1 MPSPHDPAEP
11 HPRPNGQ
18 TSLPLISP
26 EFEADDFGDRPTVLI
41 TGACG
46 GLGRKLRDAWADRY
60 DLILI
65 DHRAGPDDPE
75 VIPADLSEQDD
86 LWMGTFHGADAVV
99 HLAAN
104 PDPLARWE
112 DLVGPNIDATANV
125 LHAAVLGAVDR
136 VVFASSSHP
145 MWGHRDDGDG
155 PISEDL
161 APRPDGPYGA
171 SKLVGERLGLSF
183 SLAFELTF
191 IALRIGWVQPGANLP
206 TTLPDAWAR
215 SLWLSNRDLVQLVER
230 ALWAEFDEGFLV
242 VNGMSRNRPGRWPID
257 RAVEAL
263 GYEPLDGVDPASS

>member
-1 MPSPHDPAEP
+1 MPCSHEPAEG
-11 HPRPNGQ
+11 HPRPNGH
-18 TSLPLISP
+18 TSLPLINPDP
-26 EFEADDFGDRPTVLI
+26 ESDDFGDKPTVLL

-46 GLGRKLRDAWADRY
+46 GLGRKLRDAWAGRY

-75 VIPADLSEQDD
+75 VLSADLSEQDE

-104 PDPLARWE
+104 PHPNARWE
-112 DLVGPNIDATANV
+112 DLVGPNLDATANV

-136 VVFASSSHP
+136 VVFASSSHT
-145 MWGHRDDGDG
+145 MWGYRDDGDG

-171 SKLVGERLGLSF
+171 SKLAGERLGRSF
-183 SLAFELTF
+183 SLAFELAF
-191 IALRIGWVQPGANLP
+191 VALRIGWVQPGENLAA
-206 TTLPDAWAR
+206 TLPDDWAR

-230 ALWAEFDEGFLV
+230 ALWAEVDEGFLV

-263 GYEPLDGVDPASS
+263 GYEPHDGEDPASP